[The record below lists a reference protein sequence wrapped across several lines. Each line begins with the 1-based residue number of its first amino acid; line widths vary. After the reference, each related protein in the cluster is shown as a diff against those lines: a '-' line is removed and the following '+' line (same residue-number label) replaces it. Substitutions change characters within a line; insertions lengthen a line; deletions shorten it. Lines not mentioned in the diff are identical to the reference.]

1 MMQKTRFYA
10 LLLCV
15 FLSGN
20 GATSALGYQGTEQ
33 NNRGSEVADSIQFLK
48 QFHLG
53 MTYEEV
59 QQALPKTL
67 QQDNLAYSTRDNVFL
82 LGVGKSTNDD
92 WSAYLM
98 FDTSDLEI
106 KKPERLVEIDCSS
119 TIPVMN
125 ESFES
130 VVNRVSSSFGP
141 PIKLDSS
148 ERTSRAGWQ
157 TVGGSLLTVEYT
169 PMTGA
174 APKTQCVVD
183 FIVKSPTRK
192 QSKETIA

>member
-1 MMQKTRFYA
+1 MQKVKFCGLVVCV
-10 LLLCV
+10 LLLG
-15 FLSGN
+15 S
-20 GATSALGYQGTEQ
+20 GATNTLGSQATEQ
-33 NNRGSEVADSIQFLK
+33 NNRGSELAESIQFLK

-53 MTYEEV
+53 MTYDEV

-67 QQDNLAYSTRDNVFL
+67 QQDALAYSTRDNVFL

-125 ESFES
+125 ETFES
-130 VVNRVSSSFGP
+130 VVRRVSGSFGP
-141 PIKLDSS
+141 PIKLDST

-157 TVGGSLLTVEYT
+157 TVGGSLLTLEYT
-169 PMTGA
+169 RMTGV

>member
-1 MMQKTRFYA
+1 MQKTRFCAIALCA
-10 LLLCV
+10 LLLW
-15 FLSGN
+15 SGAAN
-20 GATSALGYQGTEQ
+20 TFARQMSGPS
-33 NNRGSEVADSIQFLK
+33 NRDSDLADSISFLK
-48 QFHLG
+48 QFHIG
-53 MTYEEV
+53 MTYDEV
-59 QQALPKTL
+59 QRALPATL
-67 QQDNLAYSTRDNVFL
+67 QQDALAYNTRDNVFL
-82 LGVGKSTNDD
+82 LGVGKSANDD

-183 FIVKSPTRK
+183 FIVKSPTR
-192 QSKETIA
+192 